1 MYDAIINNDYD
12 KVMQETTNAAMQY
25 FTINILK
32 KYVAV
37 INSMRIKPLLLGVY
51 HGNREI
57 LIWSEINDDDDN
69 TESQL
74 FIAEAKVNA
83 SFIES
88 GIFLNTTI
96 VEKSDKIKMPKQY
109 KLLYPNA

>member
-37 INSMRIKPLLLGVY
+37 INSMRIKPFLLGVY

-83 SFIES
+83 SFIIKS
-88 GIFLNTTI
+88 QL
-96 VEKSDKIKMPKQY
+96 VE
-109 KLLYPNA
+109 